1 MGELFPG
8 LEMLGCYQWRVTRNS
23 DLFVDEEEVTNL
35 RHALQGELS
44 QRNFGAA
51 VRLEIDKMTPP
62 ELETFLQREF
72 SLKPEDTY
80 RVPGPVNLSRL
91 MQLCN
96 ANTRPELLFPDYRAP
111 VQAPFDRVG
120 DKPAELF
127 EAVAEQDRLLHHP
140 YQSFQPVIDFLT
152 AAALDPD
159 VMAIKQTIYRTG
171 EDSELMKILLA
182 AARRQ
187 GGDGG
192 GGADGALR
200 RADQYQLGLQARGS
214 GRARGLRRGGAQDAR
229 QDGRGAA
236 PRKGP
241 AAPLRPPG
249 HRQLPS
255 SYRAPVHRLRPADR
269 RSQAVRGHGQG
280 LRPADRAGRAPRS
293 SR

>member
-80 RVPGPVNLSRL
+80 RVRAGEPVAPHAAVQCQHASRVAVPRL
-91 MQLCN
+91 
-96 ANTRPELLFPDYRAP
+96 PRAG
-111 VQAPFDRVG
+111 AGAFDRVG

-171 EDSELMKILLA
+171 GFRADEDPAGRRSP
-182 AARRQ
+182 ARR
-187 GGDGG
+187 
-192 GGADGALR
+192 
-200 RADQYQLGLQARGS
+200 
-214 GRARGLRRGGAQDAR
+214 
-229 QDGRGAA
+229 
-236 PRKGP
+236 
-241 AAPLRPPG
+241 
-249 HRQLPS
+249 
-255 SYRAPVHRLRPADR
+255 
-269 RSQAVRGHGQG
+269 
-280 LRPADRAGRAPRS
+280 
-293 SR
+293 